1 MADLKG
7 SMFPADLRV
16 QIASRADHAETL
28 SASVYRWCL
37 KKSFCP
43 KKFINRK
50 GNNQE

>member
-37 KKSFCP
+37 KK
-43 KKFINRK
+43 KFLPQKIYK
-50 GNNQE
+50 